1 MFTMFQIAAVSN
13 RLVSTRM
20 CDYQTV
26 MVQIGMYNVV
36 DVLVMLQIDIL

>member
-13 RLVSTRM
+13 RLVSM